1 MWDFFKFLPFILVN
15 RRGSLLLPTTGL
27 TVSATAA
34 TFTLPSYRVSGP
46 RGTMLI
52 KISQAFPDGATS
64 TLPIVFTANG
74 GTQAATK
81 AGGGHP
87 GCRCLRVLLRPREQ
101 YPAITRY
108 CRCGDSNNSRLIKK
122 SKTTCSVH
130 SERARLF
137 MCSEKTQPCPLRQA
151 K

>member
-1 MWDFFKFLPFILVN
+1 MWNFFNFLPFLLVN

-52 KISQAFPDGATS
+52 KISQAFPDGATN

-81 AGGGHP
+81 VGGEPLTIADIP
-87 GCRCLRVLLRPREQ
+87 GIGVYEFYYDRENSTLQLLSV
-101 YPAITRY
+101 AAAATA
-108 CRCGDSNNSRLIKK
+108 
-122 SKTTCSVH
+122 TT
-130 SERARLF
+130 
-137 MCSEKTQPCPLRQA
+137 QG
-151 K
+151 

>member
-34 TFTLPSYRVSGP
+34 TFTLPSYRVSSP

-81 AGGGHP
+81 AGGDPLTIADIP
-87 GCRCLRVLLRPREQ
+87 GAGVYEFYYDRESSTLQLLGT
-101 YPAITRY
+101 AAAATA
-108 CRCGDSNNSRLIKK
+108 
-122 SKTTCSVH
+122 TT
-130 SERARLF
+130 
-137 MCSEKTQPCPLRQA
+137 QG
-151 K
+151 

>member
-1 MWDFFKFLPFILVN
+1 MWDFFNFLPFLLVN
-15 RRGSLLLPTTGL
+15 RRWSLLLPTTGL
-27 TVSATAA
+27 TVSATSA

-81 AGGGHP
+81 AGGDTLTIADIP
-87 GCRCLRVLLRPREQ
+87 GAGVYEFYYDRESSTLQLLGT
-101 YPAITRY
+101 AAAATA
-108 CRCGDSNNSRLIKK
+108 
-122 SKTTCSVH
+122 TT
-130 SERARLF
+130 
-137 MCSEKTQPCPLRQA
+137 QG
-151 K
+151 

>member
-1 MWDFFKFLPFILVN
+1 MWNFFNFLPFLLVN

-52 KISQAFPDGATS
+52 KISQAFPDGATA

-81 AGGGHP
+81 AGGDPLTIADIP
-87 GCRCLRVLLRPREQ
+87 GEGVYEFYYDRESSTLQLLGT
-101 YPAITRY
+101 AAAATA
-108 CRCGDSNNSRLIKK
+108 
-122 SKTTCSVH
+122 TT
-130 SERARLF
+130 
-137 MCSEKTQPCPLRQA
+137 QG
-151 K
+151 

>member
-1 MWDFFKFLPFILVN
+1 MWDFFNFLPLLLVN

-52 KISQAFPDGATS
+52 KISQAFPDGATA
-64 TLPIVFTANG
+64 TLPIVFAANG

-81 AGGGHP
+81 VGGDPLTIADIQGT
-87 GCRCLRVLLRPREQ
+87 GVYEFYYDRESSTLQLLGT
-101 YPAITRY
+101 AAAAAA
-108 CRCGDSNNSRLIKK
+108 
-122 SKTTCSVH
+122 TT
-130 SERARLF
+130 
-137 MCSEKTQPCPLRQA
+137 QG
-151 K
+151 

>member
-1 MWDFFKFLPFILVN
+1 MWNFFNFLPFLLVN

-52 KISQAFPDGATS
+52 KISQAFPDGATG

-81 AGGGHP
+81 AGGNPLTIADIP
-87 GCRCLRVLLRPREQ
+87 GAGVYEFYYDRESSTLQLLGN
-101 YPAITRY
+101 AAAATA
-108 CRCGDSNNSRLIKK
+108 
-122 SKTTCSVH
+122 TT
-130 SERARLF
+130 
-137 MCSEKTQPCPLRQA
+137 QG
-151 K
+151 

>member
-1 MWDFFKFLPFILVN
+1 MWDFFNFLPFLLVN

-81 AGGGHP
+81 ADGDPLTIADIP
-87 GCRCLRVLLRPREQ
+87 GVGVYEFYYDRESSTLQLLGT
-101 YPAITRY
+101 AAAATA
-108 CRCGDSNNSRLIKK
+108 
-122 SKTTCSVH
+122 TT
-130 SERARLF
+130 
-137 MCSEKTQPCPLRQA
+137 QG
-151 K
+151 

>member
-1 MWDFFKFLPFILVN
+1 MWDFFNFIPMLLVN

-27 TVSATAA
+27 SVSATSA

-52 KISQAFPDGATS
+52 KISQAFPTGATA

-81 AGGGHP
+81 VGGDQLTIADIP
-87 GCRCLRVLLRPREQ
+87 GTGVYEFYYDRESGTLQLLG
-101 YPAITRY
+101 A
-108 CRCGDSNNSRLIKK
+108 
-122 SKTTCSVH
+122 
-130 SERARLF
+130 A
-137 MCSEKTQPCPLRQA
+137 
-151 K
+151 